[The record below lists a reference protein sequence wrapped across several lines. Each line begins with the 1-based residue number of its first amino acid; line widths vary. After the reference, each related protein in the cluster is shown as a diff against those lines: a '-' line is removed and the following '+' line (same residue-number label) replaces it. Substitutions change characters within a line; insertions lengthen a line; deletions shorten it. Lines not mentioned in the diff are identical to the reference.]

1 MKLDLYDKLV
11 FGSLTTNGIMEGSS
25 SQVIQL
31 GNAGILPT
39 HCEIFKSRSG
49 TIVLEVKKDAVIS
62 VNGVRVIDATRK
74 LKMGDFVLFGQ
85 SALFAIHLG
94 QSPG

>member
-1 MKLDLYDKLV
+1 MKLGYDRIV
-11 FGSLTTNGIMEGSS
+11 FGSSGTSGILEGSS
-25 SQVIQL
+25 SRVIQL
-31 GNAGILPT
+31 GSAGILPT
-39 HCEIFKSRSG
+39 HCEFFKSRSG
-49 TIVLEVKKDAVIS
+49 TTVMEVKKDAVVS

-74 LKMGDFVLFGQ
+74 LEMGDFILFGQ